1 MASVVGIC
9 NGALNQ
15 LGATT
20 ILSLTEDSKN
30 ARLCNSRYTQVRDAL
45 FRTHPWNCL
54 QKRIELALDTSAPTW
69 GFKYS
74 YDLPGDCLR
83 LLRILEYDS
92 NHKVEGRSILSNSE
106 TMKILYISRV
116 TDPNQYDELLRETL
130 SSALGADIAY
140 AITSNNTTSQ
150 NMIVSYQEKLRDA
163 RFVDST
169 EGQNVEQD
177 LGMADVI
184 DAGTFIDQGFNQ
196 WLVLSVEIKKLYWW
210 RIITKI
216 RW

>member
-1 MASVVGIC
+1 MASTVEIC

-30 ARLCNSRYTQVRDAL
+30 ARLCNSRFTQVRDGV
-45 FRTHPWNCL
+45 FRSHPWNCL
-54 QKRIELALDTSAPTW
+54 QKRIELAQDTTAPAW
-69 GFKYS
+69 GFKYA
-74 YDLPGDCLR
+74 YTLPADCLR
-83 LLRILEYDS
+83 LLRILDFDS
-92 NHKVEGRSILSNSE
+92 NYKVEGRKILSNTE

-116 TDPNQYDELLRETL
+116 TDPNEYDESLRETL
-130 SSALGADIAY
+130 SAALAADIAF
-140 AITSNNTTSQ
+140 AVTSNNTTVT
-150 NMIVSYQEKLRDA
+150 NMYNLFEDKLKDA

-184 DAGTFIDQGFNQ
+184 DAGTFINSRF
-196 WLVLSVEIKKLYWW
+196 
-210 RIITKI
+210 
-216 RW
+216 

>member
-1 MASVVGIC
+1 MASTVEIC

-54 QKRIELALDTSAPTW
+54 QKRVQIAADTTAPAW
-69 GFKYS
+69 GFS
-74 YDLPGDCLR
+74 YAYTLPADCLR
-83 LLRILEYDS
+83 LLKILDYDS
-92 NHKVEGRSILSNSE
+92 NYKVEGRKILSNTSS
-106 TMKILYISRV
+106 MKILYVGRI
-116 TDPNQYDELLRETL
+116 TDPNEYDELLRETL
-130 SSALGADIAY
+130 SASLSADIAFGV
-140 AITSNNTTSQ
+140 TSNNQTAT
-150 NMIVSYQEKLRDA
+150 NMYNLFKDKLKDA

-169 EGQNVEQD
+169 EGQNVDQD

-184 DAGTFIDQGFNQ
+184 DAGTFINSRF
-196 WLVLSVEIKKLYWW
+196 
-210 RIITKI
+210 
-216 RW
+216 